1 MKRSELKELIR
12 ECIHEVTAE
21 YHAQED
27 FIERRDRIM
36 MQVVNDFMKGAKRI
50 YWPKVKAHLLTKTW
64 LLYGKRGSVDEEA
77 IEKISDQM
85 IDLVARL
92 TVSTELSGHTPND
105 VRQELEDNY
114 EMTFTDA
121 EWDKLLNTLEDE
133 NGQWYLSD
141 YGLKPLQTL
150 ALRLYSAST
159 AEDKLHVIDRMLN
172 VVHQRSDLAG
182 MFVEGGTSTLN
193 KIASQGG
200 YQTDFESFE
209 DRVRQQR
216 NY

>member
-12 ECIHEVTAE
+12 ECIHEITTE

-36 MQVVNDFMKGAKRI
+36 MEVVNDFLKGAKRI
-50 YWPKVKAHLLTKTW
+50 YWPKVKAQLLARTW
-64 LLYGKRGSVDEEA
+64 LLYGKRGTVDDEA
-77 IEKISDQM
+77 VEKISDQM

-114 EMTFTDA
+114 EMTFTDKQ
-121 EWDKLLNTLEDE
+121 WDKLLDTLEDE

-141 YGLKPLQTL
+141 YGLKPLQAL

-159 AEDKLHVIDRMLN
+159 AEDKIHVIDRMLN

-193 KIASQGG
+193 KIATQGG

-209 DRVRQQR
+209 DKVRQQR

>member
-12 ECIHEVTAE
+12 ECIHEVTSE

-36 MQVVNDFMKGAKRI
+36 LEVVDAFLKGAKRI
-50 YWPKVKAHLLTKTW
+50 YWPKVKAHLLAKTW
-64 LLYGKRGSVDEEA
+64 LLYGKRGTVDEEA
-77 IEKISDQM
+77 IEKIADQM

-92 TVSTELSGHTPND
+92 TVSTELSGHTSHD
-105 VRQELEDNY
+105 ARQELEDVY
-114 EMTFTDA
+114 EIVLTD
-121 EWDKLLNTLEDE
+121 EQWRKLLDGLEDE
-133 NGQWYLSD
+133 QGNWYLSD
-141 YGLKPLQTL
+141 YGLKPLQAL

-159 AEDKLHVIDRMLN
+159 AEDKLHIIDRMLN

-182 MFVEGGTSTLN
+182 MFVEGGTTTLH

-200 YQTDFESFE
+200 YQTDFESYE
-209 DRVRQQR
+209 DRVKQQR